1 MRLLSG
7 AKEKKTV
14 ITIPEVKEI
23 LEKVDHEELDQ
34 LQKRTL
40 DYLQKFSK
48 TSADEAR
55 TIRKALVSDC
65 GLTEEE
71 SCELVNSMPASIEE
85 LRLFT
90 SGWKKLILTETAEK
104 ILKLLSQK

>member
-1 MRLLSG
+1 MISLPET
-7 AKEKKTV
+7 KEKKTV

-23 LEKVDHEELDQ
+23 LEKVDPEDLDQ

-48 TSADEAR
+48 ASADDAR
-55 TIRKALVSDC
+55 RIRKALVSDC

-71 SCELVNSMPASIEE
+71 SCELVNSMPQSIEE

-104 ILKLLSQK
+104 ILKLLSGK

>member
-1 MRLLSG
+1 MIFLSA

-14 ITIPEVKEI
+14 LTIPEVKEI
-23 LEKVDHEELDQ
+23 LEKVDPEELDQ

-40 DYLQKFSK
+40 DYLLKFSK
-48 TSADEAR
+48 IPADDAR
-55 TIRKALVSDC
+55 KIRKALVSDC

-71 SCELVNSMPASIEE
+71 SCELVNSMPSSIEE

-104 ILKLLSQK
+104 ILKLLSRK